1 MISGSCSRAKR
12 ASPLSCMLY
21 GDLGREAAMTP
32 EDRQQMI
39 DLCHRISRET
49 DAKKLARWIEE
60 LNGLIR
66 IKVRELRDN
75 QKAS

>member
-1 MISGSCSRAKR
+1 
-12 ASPLSCMLY
+12 
-21 GDLGREAAMTP
+21 MTP